1 MKTRLNLLSIISGIV
16 VLASC
21 GEIREQASEK
31 WNLLDD
37 KVEKLD
43 SVINYEIEKVEQLDS
58 IINYEME
65 KVNKLDSLIEDKS
78 ARVDSLLQRN

>member
-1 MKTRLNLLSIISGIV
+1 MNILGITSGIML
-16 VLASC
+16 LASC
-21 GEIREQASEK
+21 GEVREQASEK

-78 ARVDSLLQRN
+78 SRVDSI